1 MAKSLK
7 DTYRDVFGEDYKK
20 ESYKMEDH
28 AFVHNKRVGKNVC
41 RRCGLVALNNE
52 FSLWSIRVGC
62 LSEEHPQYQSKRKL
76 TGF

>member
-1 MAKSLK
+1 MN
-7 DTYRDVFGEDYKK
+7 
-20 ESYKMEDH
+20 
-28 AFVHNKRVGKNVC
+28 NKRVGKNVC

-52 FSLWSIRVGC
+52 FSLWSIRMGC